1 MTMLDIIEKKKR
13 GLPLSDSEIEFA
25 VGGYTDGVI
34 PDYQMSAFLM
44 AVYFNGM
51 DDRELFSFTRCMINS
66 GDVLNLSDI
75 SGVKADKHSTGGV
88 GDKTTLIVVPMVASC
103 GLKVAKMSGRGLGNT
118 GGTVDKLESVRG
130 FNTQP
135 SGAEFTEQLKRVGAV
150 LSGQTGKL
158 APADKKIYALRDATN
173 TVDSIPLIA
182 SSVMSKKIASG
193 ADVIVLDVKV
203 GRGTFMRSAND
214 AELLADTMI
223 SIGESYGKKVSV
235 VMSDMNEPLGFAIG
249 NSLEVSEAVSALS
262 GDAPDD
268 LKELC
273 NVLAAQMLSLGG
285 FGTVSECE
293 RLAEDSISSG
303 RALEKF
309 KEIISA
315 QGGDVDYMLN
325 MPKAEFQYELKSVSD
340 GYVGGIFAD
349 LCGAAAMKLGAGRVR
364 KEDKIDPLAGV
375 RLSKKR
381 GDRVNAGDTLATLYT
396 SERERLNEA
405 AELME
410 KAFVIDGAPPKKRN
424 LIIKIK

>member
-135 SGAEFTEQLKRVGAV
+135 SELEFMEQLKRVGAV
-150 LSGQTGKL
+150 LAGQTGKL

-203 GRGTFMRSAND
+203 GRGAFMRSEND
-214 AELLADTMI
+214 AERLADAMI
-223 SIGESYGKKVSV
+223 SIGESYGKKVSA

-249 NSLEVSEAVSALS
+249 NSLEVSEAISALS

-273 NVLAAQMLSLGG
+273 VVLAAQMLFLSG
-285 FGTVSECE
+285 FGSVSECE

-340 GYVGGIFAD
+340 GYVGDIFAD

-375 RLSKKR
+375 VLGKKC
-381 GDRVNAGDTLATLYT
+381 GDRVNAGETLATLYT
-396 SERERLNEA
+396 SERERLSEA
-405 AELME
+405 VELME
-410 KAFVIDGAPPKKRN
+410 KAFVIDNAPPKKRK

>member
-13 GLPLSDSEIEFA
+13 GMPLSDSEIEFA
-25 VGGYTDGVI
+25 VCGYTDGVI

-51 DDRELFSFTRCMINS
+51 DDRELFSFTRSMINS

-135 SGAEFTEQLKRVGAV
+135 SEAEFTEQLKKVGAV
-150 LSGQTGKL
+150 VAGQTGKL

-182 SSVMSKKIASG
+182 SRVMSKKIASG

-203 GRGTFMRSAND
+203 GRGAFMHNAND

-223 SIGESYGKKVSV
+223 SIGERYGKKVSAV
-235 VMSDMNEPLGFAIG
+235 ISDMNEPLGFAIG
-249 NSLEVSEAVSALS
+249 NSIEVSEVVSALS
-262 GDAPDD
+262 GDTPDD

-273 NVLAAQMLSLGG
+273 IGLAAQRLSLGG

-325 MPKAEFQYELKSVSD
+325 MPEAEFRYEIKSETG
-340 GYVGGIFAD
+340 GYVGDIFAD

-375 RLSKKR
+375 VLGKKH
-381 GDRVNAGDTLATLYT
+381 GDRVSAGDTLATLYT

-405 AELME
+405 AELMK
-410 KAFVIDGAPPKKRN
+410 KAFVIDAAPPQKRN

>member
-13 GLPLSDSEIEFA
+13 GMPLSDSEIEFA
-25 VGGYTDGVI
+25 VCGYTDGVI

-51 DDRELFSFTRCMINS
+51 DDCELFSFTRSMINS

-135 SGAEFTEQLKRVGAV
+135 SEAEFTEQLKKVGAV
-150 LSGQTGKL
+150 VAGQTGKL

-203 GRGTFMRSAND
+203 GRGAFMHSAND

-223 SIGESYGKKVSV
+223 SIGKSYGRKVSAV
-235 VMSDMNEPLGFAIG
+235 ISDMNEPLGFAIG
-249 NSLEVSEAVSALS
+249 NSLEVSEAVSAFS

-273 NVLAAQMLSLGG
+273 IGLAAQMLSLGG
-285 FGTVSECE
+285 FGTVLECE

-325 MPKAEFQYELKSVSD
+325 MPEAEFRYEIKSETG
-340 GYVGGIFAD
+340 GYVGDIFAD

-375 RLSKKR
+375 VLGKKH
-381 GDRVNAGDTLATLYT
+381 GDRVSAGDTLATLYT

-405 AELME
+405 AELMK
-410 KAFVIDGAPPKKRN
+410 KAFVIDAAPPQKRN